1 MTKDQYQAL
10 MGVSLLVLAGTAF
23 TCYVMQRINRG
34 FGSANDAVQDM
45 VAMKGRVDELVTK
58 AERSVQ
64 QGQQTIA
71 RVSSVASNIETKIDQ
86 VVNQVDRLSNF
97 GF

>member
-34 FGSANDAVQDM
+34 FGAANDAVQDM
-45 VAMKGRVDELVTK
+45 IGMKDRVDELVTK

-71 RVSSVASNIETKIDQ
+71 RVSSVANNIETKIDQ
-86 VVNQVDRLSNF
+86 VVDQVDRLSNF